1 MFISKDIVFIEED
14 DDDYFEKNKIKFNL
28 LAYVSKKWP
37 KTKQGEMKP
46 NTKRRLKGQCRG
58 NCVTSFSIVYYIA
71 TDKVHKR
78 LAKGIGIKKR
88 ASSS

>member
-37 KTKQGEMKP
+37 RQNREK
-46 NTKRRLKGQCRG
+46 
-58 NCVTSFSIVYYIA
+58 
-71 TDKVHKR
+71 
-78 LAKGIGIKKR
+78 
-88 ASSS
+88 

>member
-14 DDDYFEKNKIKFNL
+14 DDDYFEKNKIKFNV

-46 NTKRRLKGQCRG
+46 NTKRRLKGECRG
-58 NCVTSFSIVYYIA
+58 IALLPFSIVCLLNS
-71 TDKVHKR
+71 KR
-78 LAKGIGIKKR
+78 QSAQKAGKR
-88 ASSS
+88 QRR